1 MGKNNLNYKILEAY
15 GFTPDKLEFY
25 EKLFDNFECDLK
37 NIMGTITAF
46 VKLNEYP
53 KTLEDLAKKLEEVK
67 IINEKPKSDVK
78 DYSSRE
84 KETKRL
90 NYDGF
95 SLIKDTVKNP
105 IYSLDL
111 DQVAG
116 EILFVS

>member
-37 NIMGTITAF
+37 NIMGKITVF
-46 VKLNEYP
+46 VKLDEYP
-53 KTLEDLAKKLEEVK
+53 KTLEDLAKRLEEVE
-67 IINEKPKSDVK
+67 IINERPKSDAK
-78 DYSSRE
+78 NYSS
-84 KETKRL
+84 KETERL
-90 NYDGF
+90 NYKNF
-95 SLIKDTVKNP
+95 SLIKDTVKDP